1 MSLGTLAPA
10 PTELETRSL
19 VARVY
24 AWMFVALLITA
35 GVAATIAATPAVT
48 SVLLSNQILFFG
60 LLIGELLLVV
70 ALAGFIHRMSPA
82 TATLVFLGYSALN
95 GVTLSLIFL
104 AYTAG
109 SIATT
114 FVVTAGMFG
123 VTSLYG
129 YFTHT
134 DLTRFGNLLLMALI
148 GLVIASVVNIFLS
161 SSALY
166 WITTYAGVAIFVGL
180 TAYDTQ
186 KIKELSQT
194 VDEETGESRKTAILG
209 ALALYLDFIN
219 LFLMLLRLFGR
230 RRD

>member
-1 MSLGTLAPA
+1 MSLDTLAPA
-10 PTELETRSL
+10 PTELETRGF
-19 VARVY
+19 VTRVY

-35 GVAATIAATPAVT
+35 GVAATIAATPAVA
-48 SVLLSNQILFFG
+48 SVLLSNQLLFFG
-60 LLIGELLLVV
+60 LLLGELILVV
-70 ALAGFIHRMSPA
+70 ALAGFVSRMSPA

-95 GVTLSLIFL
+95 GVTMSLIFL
-104 AYTAG
+104 AYTAS

-114 FVVTAGMFG
+114 FLVTAGMFG
-123 VTSLYG
+123 VMSLYG

-161 SSALY
+161 STALY
-166 WITTYAGVAIFVGL
+166 WISTFAGIVIFVGL

-186 KIKELSQT
+186 KIKELGQT
-194 VDEETGESRKTAILG
+194 VDEETGEARKTAILG

-219 LFLMLLRLFGR
+219 LFLLLLRLFGR